1 MTWGVRRI
9 RSAMPVS
16 DTRTRA
22 KTRGR
27 CYLALLI
34 GIILLVGLAQAPV
47 RAEADPTMLGRAI
60 DAVVQLSIVVRG
72 VVDGEEQVIWYAVG
86 SGTVVSPDG
95 LILTNQHL
103 ITPAGVD
110 EKLAELES
118 QLAGEGKSADLRV
131 DAERFMIAVS
141 DGRQLPDPRFVARV
155 IAEDPDLDLAV
166 LRIDSD
172 ARGQPLDP
180 ETLELPVLPL
190 GSSDAVNLGETVHVF
205 GFPAIG
211 SGSLTYT
218 IGIVSG
224 FLFEEGIDGTA
235 WINTDAVTSGGN
247 SGGAAVNDAGQLIGV
262 PTSGSALDCRVGDTN
277 RDGVVGDDD
286 VGCLPTGGSLTQV
299 RPIDLARPLLDS
311 VDSDVSAQ
319 AGLQSTAGLT
329 TGNDELAAI
338 LAAAAGCAGRGNW
351 RCAANFYGD
360 ALANAPDDPA
370 IATSLYDAYLELGRQ
385 EAAAGRLQSARSAF
399 AGAVATDSS
408 RPDAAMALE
417 RLAPYSRAVVVDGFT
432 GPERFEVTSDGE
444 STSAYSDGA
453 FSLHISEPG
462 LVSGFPLS
470 EADDPLAGEDF
481 AALLRIDQ
489 ASGDGMV
496 TIETRTDPAGRQWVF
511 AVDPTRQT
519 WEVLEFDAQSARFV
533 TRMGPYAYETAGTS
547 QPLETVELR
556 VRDGFPTLLV
566 NGVDVATA
574 AGAVLPEI
582 GNRGHVSFGAL
593 MASAGEI
600 PFSVSFDEIGLYE
613 LA

>member
-1 MTWGVRRI
+1 MTAI
-9 RSAMPVS
+9 E
-16 DTRTRA
+16 TRA
-22 KTRGR
+22 RTTGR
-27 CYLALLI
+27 AVLAVLI
-34 GIILLVGLAQAPV
+34 GVVLLAGLAHAP
-47 RAEADPTMLGRAI
+47 AGAQADPTMLGRAV
-60 DAVVQLSIVVRG
+60 DAVVQLSIIVRG

-118 QLAGEGKSADLRV
+118 QLASEGKSADLQV

-141 DGRQLPDPRFVARV
+141 DGRQLPDPRYVAQV

-166 LRIDSD
+166 LRIDAD
-172 ARGQPLDP
+172 ERGAPLDP
-180 ETLELPVLPL
+180 ETLDVPILPL
-190 GSSDAVNLGETVHVF
+190 GSSDAVNLGENVHVF

-218 IGIVSG
+218 IGIGSG
-224 FLFEEGIDGTA
+224 FVFEDGIDGTA

-277 RDGVVGDDD
+277 RDGVVGEED
-286 VGCLPTGGSLTQV
+286 VGCLPTGGSLTQL
-299 RPIDLARPLLDS
+299 RPIDLARPLLAS
-311 VDSDVSAQ
+311 VDAEVPAQ
-319 AGLQSTAGLT
+319 AGPRFSASLAAGKDDLT
-329 TGNDELAAI
+329 TS
-338 LAAAAGCAGRGNW
+338 LAAAEGCAARGDW
-351 RCAANFYGD
+351 RCAANFFDD
-360 ALANAPDDPA
+360 ALTSAPDDPA
-370 IATSLYDAYLELGRQ
+370 ITTALYDAYLELGRQ

-408 RPDAAMALE
+408 RPDAALALE
-417 RLAPYSRAVVVDGFT
+417 RLAPYRRAIVVDSFAGS
-432 GPERFEVTSDGE
+432 ERFVTTSDGD
-444 STSAYSDGA
+444 STSAYGDGT
-453 FSLHISEPG
+453 FSLHVSEPG

-470 EADDPLAGEDF
+470 PADSPLTGQDF
-481 AALLRIDQ
+481 AASLRIDE

-496 TIETRTDPAGRQWVF
+496 TIEARTDPAGGQWVF

-519 WEVLEFDAQSARFV
+519 WEVLQFATESARFV
-533 TRMGPYAYETAGTS
+533 TQMGPFAYGTTDNS
-547 QPLETVELR
+547 QPLETIELR
-556 VRDGFPTLLV
+556 VRDGFPVLLV
-566 NGVDVATA
+566 NGVNVTRA

-593 MASAGEI
+593 MASEGKI
-600 PFSVSFDEIGLYE
+600 PFSVSFDEVALYE
-613 LA
+613 LTEVSASASHTRLA